1 MADAPAAVVAPI
13 MAFSAIQIPSSG
25 IVGPV
30 PPIAPQLDL
39 SAATFTPNGAGTVGP
54 MTGLAPANLTLK
66 GWLTTKDPS
75 GNVIHIPYF
84 G

>member
-66 GWLTTKDPS
+66 GWLTIKDAG
-75 GNVIHIPYF
+75 GNIRYIPCF